1 MEEHIIEVV
10 RYGVC
15 VTTLIISII
24 AMIKADDNNA
34 MRRLSALL
42 AAVLIYFNK
51 DIGQFTYL
59 AIGSFIELWITA
71 VGVGF
76 VFVAGIVVMALP
88 VIVAFRWLKS

>member
-1 MEEHIIEVV
+1 M
-10 RYGVC
+10 
-15 VTTLIISII
+15 TLIITII

-51 DIGQFTYL
+51 EIGQITYL
-59 AIGSFIELWITA
+59 AIGAFIELWITA
-71 VGVGF
+71 VVAGF

-88 VIVAFRWLKS
+88 IIAAFRWMRR

>member
-1 MEEHIIEVV
+1 MEKHIIEVV

-59 AIGSFIELWITA
+59 AIGSFI
-71 VGVGF
+71 
-76 VFVAGIVVMALP
+76 VVMALP
-88 VIVAFRWLKS
+88 VIVAFRWLRS